1 MDIVK
6 LLPEHLDLGVDQE
19 EMRQIALAAVAQ
31 RIREIKLSVAQ
42 AVVQAR
48 ACTLMDNLEGSNTS
62 LQQARRLQREY
73 HEFYAQ
79 WRRLSGSENRSASG
93 GPEPSCTE
101 ATDDPPQAD
110 GQAKL
115 NVPAEG
121 LPKGNSL

>member
-6 LLPEHLDLGVDQE
+6 LLPEYLDLGVDQE

-48 ACTLMDNLEGSNTS
+48 ACTLLDNLEGSNTA

-79 WRRLSGSENRSASG
+79 WRRLSGSDNQEA
-93 GPEPSCTE
+93 PDTSCTE

-110 GQAKL
+110 GQAKRT
-115 NVPAEG
+115 VPAEG
-121 LPKGNSL
+121 LPNGNSL